1 MCAIIELMLHNLKST
16 IGDAKRFKEILT
28 ILFEEGLEFLIF
40 ELNLKYALPFKKRW
54 GLRAK
59 KQIETPLEIRF
70 RKTFERLGP
79 TFVKFGQFLSLR
91 ADLIGEKYAE
101 EFRKLQDDVPG
112 FSYLDAKRIAESGF
126 GKQLGRLFRIFDHEP
141 VAAASLAQVHRA
153 VLKNGEEVAIKIQR
167 PGIQEII
174 ERDTHLIIH
183 FADLAE
189 RHFKEAQTLS
199 FGKVAREFADW
210 TLGELDFGVEGQR
223 ADRFRENFQN
233 EPSVK
238 IPKIYWEY
246 TTPRILT
253 MEFIRGARVDDDV
266 AMKRFKINPRVMA
279 NTGLRMILKQ
289 MFVDGFFH
297 ADPHPGNFFALGGDI
312 LCLYDFGIVSYLD
325 EDTRN
330 QLLTC
335 ISYFAAKDADGYLDS
350 ILELAETTDDADIKS
365 FKNDARHIVDKIIYS
380 PFKNKSIVHGFHKIF
395 IIGGKYGILFPSN
408 LALFAKALVTL
419 ESIGM
424 ILDPDLDLNKEI
436 EQFVNLSL
444 LQKLKPGRIAQ
455 NARINVFEYMNFI
468 KKFPKKTLRLMD
480 KLEKGEVGVKL
491 NLKELKNFKEEL
503 DRQND
508 VRVVSIVAAASLL
521 GSIILLT
528 LEGRPEI
535 FGISFGRIGLGV
547 SGVLIIWLAF
557 LIRRKAG

>member
-1 MCAIIELMLHNLKST
+1 M
-16 IGDAKRFKEILT
+16 
-28 ILFEEGLEFLIF
+28 IF

-54 GLRAK
+54 GLRAR
-59 KQIETPLEIRF
+59 KQVETPLEIRF

-79 TFVKFGQFLSLR
+79 TFVKLGQFLSLR

-112 FSYLDAKRIAESGF
+112 FSYLDAKRIVESGLQ
-126 GKQLGRLFRIFDHEP
+126 KQLGRLFRTFDHEP

-153 VLKNGEEVAIKIQR
+153 VLKNGEEAAIKIQR

-174 ERDTHLIIH
+174 ERDTHLIIY

-189 RHFKEAQTLS
+189 KHFKEARTLN
-199 FGKVAREFADW
+199 FGKIAREFADW
-210 TLGELDFGVEGQR
+210 TLGELDFNVEGQR
-223 ADRFRENFQN
+223 ADRFRENLKD

-238 IPKIYWEY
+238 IPKIYWGY
-246 TTPRILT
+246 TTPKILA
-253 MEFIRGARVDDDV
+253 MEFIRGARVDDEV
-266 AMKRFKINPRVMA
+266 AMKRLKINRKIMA
-279 NTGLRMILKQ
+279 DTGLQIILKQ

-297 ADPHPGNFFALGGDI
+297 ADPHPGNFFALEGDV

-330 QLLTC
+330 QLLAC
-335 ISYFAAKDADGYLDS
+335 ISYFAVKDADGYLDS
-350 ILELAETTDDADIKS
+350 ILELAETTENADIKS
-365 FKNDARHIVDKIIYS
+365 FKDKARNIVDRIIYS

-395 IIGGKYGILFPSN
+395 IIGGQYGILFPSN

-424 ILDPDLDLNKEI
+424 MLDSDLDLNKEI

-444 LQKLKPGRIAQ
+444 LQKIKTERIMQ
-455 NARINVFEYMNFI
+455 NARISAFEYMNFI
-468 KKFPKKTLRLMD
+468 KKFPKKTLHLMD

-508 VRVVSIVAAASLL
+508 MRVVSIIVAAALL

-528 LEGRPEI
+528 LEGKPEI

-547 SGVLIIWLAF
+547 SGVLIIWLAV
-557 LIRRKAG
+557 LIRRRAG